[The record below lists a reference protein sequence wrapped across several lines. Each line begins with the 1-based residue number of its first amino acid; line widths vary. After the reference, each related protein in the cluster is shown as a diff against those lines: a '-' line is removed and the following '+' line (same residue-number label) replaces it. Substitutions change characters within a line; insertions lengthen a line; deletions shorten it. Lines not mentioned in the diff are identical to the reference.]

1 MKILIKSSEKK
12 KISKF
17 LRLSKSLV
25 CSMCV
30 YVQCRQHYFTKIK
43 DALPPITRRRIMLNK
58 YYSLGDIMSE
68 STNSARL
75 SDYSNP
81 PISNIWKKNHY
92 SPVNYSVGTRE
103 YMPICHKISLNGK
116 NKGS

>member
-1 MKILIKSSEKK
+1 M
-12 KISKF
+12 
-17 LRLSKSLV
+17 R
-25 CSMCV
+25 V

-43 DALPPITRRRIMLNK
+43 DALPPITRRRRMLNK

-81 PISNIWKKNHY
+81 PISNIWKKKPLFPRQLFGRY
-92 SPVNYSVGTRE
+92 SRVYANMSQDFAKRKEQRQLDLIY
-103 YMPICHKISLNGK
+103 
-116 NKGS
+116 